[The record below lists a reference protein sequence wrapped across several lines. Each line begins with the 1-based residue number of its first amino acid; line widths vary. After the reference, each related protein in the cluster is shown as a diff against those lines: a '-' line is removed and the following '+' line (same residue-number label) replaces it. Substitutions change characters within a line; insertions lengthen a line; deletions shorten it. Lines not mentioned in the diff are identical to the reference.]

1 MRGMKINRT
10 WRNTMARRF
19 ALSILVAIPLALA
32 TSHAGAAELKVL
44 GGGPVDTTFKELSAA
59 FARETGHKVEGA
71 FDTVGVIQAKLKAGE
86 KPDIIILTPSAMDA
100 LEKSGSLIAGTSVEI
115 ARAQSG
121 LAVRAGAPVP
131 DISTPEALKATLLA
145 VRSVAYADPKVATT
159 GAYFAAL
166 LFRLQIADE
175 VNKKAV
181 VFSRGF
187 YVADAVADGRAEI
200 GNTNM
205 SEMVPNK
212 GVKVVGPLPEP
223 LGLVTPY
230 IAAVTTSSANRD
242 AARALI
248 AYLSSAAA
256 REKFK
261 AAGL

>member
-1 MRGMKINRT
+1 
-10 WRNTMARRF
+10 MARRF

-32 TSHAGAAELKVL
+32 ASHAGAAELKVL

-100 LEKSGSLIAGTSVEI
+100 LEKSGSLIAGTGVEI

-166 LFRLQIADE
+166 LSRLQIADE
-175 VNKKAV
+175 VNRKAV
-181 VFSRGF
+181 VFSRGC

-230 IAAVTTSSANRD
+230 IAAVSTNSANRD

-248 AYLSSAAA
+248 AYLSSTAA